1 MRFPAYKYAVYILYI
16 YKGGTKMP
24 ELLMLTAR
32 RQELIEEIDS
42 IRTMR
47 KGTLNMRYN
56 KVVNKKGEEVQNGPY
71 YVLTKK
77 GPGNKTITDTITA
90 TDAARVQEEVDN
102 YKRFKLL
109 SDEYVDVCEKLS
121 QFADANDEGK
131 KN

>member
-1 MRFPAYKYAVYILYI
+1 
-16 YKGGTKMP
+16 MP